1 MINYCITLLAIFAPA
16 YVSACGCAC
25 PVCAPLPPPC
35 PPPIVC
41 PPMVC
46 PPPIPCPPPM
56 PAICPP
62 IDPCMSGGMSPMS
75 GGYSTGGG
83 GYSTGGY
90 SAGGGG
96 YATGGYAARQRPSSG
111 PSSGFAASAR
121 GGGYP
126 GRARKLRSVIEQLSV
141 PIIKANETTVDDPL
155 CNSAELRR
163 IMETTMSSDTTESK
177 MAVQKAAENHF
188 HKTFNVLCAK
198 GDFAYFAYTETFCQ
212 ITKADTTCYAF

>member
-126 GRARKLRSVIEQLSV
+126 GRARKLRSVIEQLS
-141 PIIKANETTVDDPL
+141 
-155 CNSAELRR
+155 
-163 IMETTMSSDTTESK
+163 TMSSDTTESK